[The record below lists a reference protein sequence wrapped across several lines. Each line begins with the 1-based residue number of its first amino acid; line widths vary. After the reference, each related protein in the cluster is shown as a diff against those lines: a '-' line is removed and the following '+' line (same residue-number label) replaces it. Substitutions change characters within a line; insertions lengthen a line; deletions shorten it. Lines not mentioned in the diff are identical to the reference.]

1 MKEWN
6 IKMILFYNMTSVK
19 CSGSGSGSGSG
30 SVVVFAI
37 LSANFLSFSEI
48 PSVRYVFLCTSSG
61 QGLQEALDFS
71 KFRFVSILISFLFL
85 ENFLIC

>member
-19 CSGSGSGSGSG
+19 CSGSGSGSGS
-30 SVVVFAI
+30 VVVFAI

-48 PSVRYVFLCTSSG
+48 LSVRYVFLCSSSG
-61 QGLQEALDFS
+61 QGLQEALDFR
-71 KFRFVSILISFLFL
+71 KFRFVSILISCLFL